1 MKIAYIS
8 AGSAGMYCGS
18 CIHDNTLASALMEL
32 GHDVALIPTYTPMRT
47 DEDSVAMEK
56 IFFGGINIYLQHKSS
71 IFRHMPRFLE
81 RWLNSPKLLKYVSR
95 FAGSTNAHDLG
106 GLTADM
112 LHGEAGHLKRELDE
126 LTGWLRDEY
135 RPDII
140 VLTNSMLLGLARQ
153 LRKECG
159 VPVLCEL
166 QGEDI
171 FIDDLIEPYKSEVMK
186 ELYER
191 SRDVDGFI
199 ATSEYYAD
207 YMAEYLHAPRE
218 RVHIVPLGI
227 HLEGHGQHIGP
238 GRGQEDLFTI
248 GFLARV
254 CPEKGLHLLAE
265 AFRILAEKL
274 GRERVRLRAA
284 GWLGEKDRPYL
295 EELEQKIESWGLG
308 DGYDYAGEVDRQ
320 QKIAFLSEVDVLCVP
335 TVYREPKGLF
345 ALEALANGTP
355 VVLPDHGALPELV
368 DRTRGGILVKP
379 NDPASIAAGLE
390 SLYHDPARREVLARQ
405 GRLAVHQS
413 YSARTMAENTAKVFK
428 RFVG

>member
-1 MKIAYIS
+1 MKIAYVS

-47 DEDSVAMEK
+47 DEDSVAMDK

-71 IFRHMPRFLE
+71 LFRHMPRFLE
-81 RWLNSPKLLKYVSR
+81 RWLNSPKLLKYVSKL
-95 FAGSTNAHDLG
+95 ASSTDAHDLG

-112 LHGEAGHLKRELDE
+112 LQGEAGHLKRELDE

-140 VLTNSMLLGLARQ
+140 VLTNSMLLGMARQ
-153 LRKECG
+153 LRAECG

-186 ELYER
+186 ELYRR
-191 SRDVDGFI
+191 SKDVDGFI

-207 YMAEYLHAPRE
+207 YMAEYLHAPRD

-227 HLEGHGQHIGP
+227 KLQGHGEHIGP
-238 GRGQEDLFTI
+238 GGSQDDPYTI
-248 GFLARV
+248 GFLARI
-254 CPEKGLHLLAE
+254 CPEKGLHLLADS
-265 AFRILAEKL
+265 FRILAGKL
-274 GRERVRLRAA
+274 GRQRVRLRAA

-295 EELEQKIESWGLG
+295 QEVEQKLETWGLSQRW
-308 DGYDYAGEVDRQ
+308 DYAGEVDRS
-320 QKIAFLSEVDVLCVP
+320 QKIEFLSGLDVLCVP

-345 ALEALANGTP
+345 ALEALANGVP
-355 VVLPDHGALPELV
+355 LVLPRHGSLPELIEA
-368 DRTRGGILVKP
+368 TRGGLLVEP
-379 NDPASIAAGLE
+379 NDPESIAEGLE
-390 SLYHDPARREVLARQ
+390 TLYRDPARREVMARQ

-413 YSARTMAENTAKVFK
+413 YSDRTMAENTVKVFQ
-428 RFVG
+428 RFVD